1 MKRFICLSLFSVL
14 LLSLFFFT
22 SCSTAKTEYVTEYV
36 PLSVDLSGVIEPVL
50 EKRPDNSVLDIHAG
64 PVMELADVVNNSLQ
78 YQRAWEM
85 WQNYATLLEQAIL
98 QIQNTYN
105 KVKSGF

>member
-1 MKRFICLSLFSVL
+1 M
-14 LLSLFFFT
+14 
-22 SCSTAKTEYVTEYV
+22 

-50 EKRPDNSVLDIHAG
+50 EERPDNSVLDIHTG

-78 YQRAWEM
+78 YQKAWEM

-98 QIQNTYN
+98 QIQNTY
-105 KVKSGF
+105 KSGF